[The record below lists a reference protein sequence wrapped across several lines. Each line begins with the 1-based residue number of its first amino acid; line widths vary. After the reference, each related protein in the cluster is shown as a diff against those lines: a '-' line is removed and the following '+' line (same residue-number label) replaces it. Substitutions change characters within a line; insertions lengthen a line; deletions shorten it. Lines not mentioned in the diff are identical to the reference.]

1 MTESI
6 VHAHGLTKSYGRT
19 RVLDGI
25 DLDVPAGSVVGLLG
39 RNGEGKTTFLK
50 CLLGLLRR
58 DDGDA
63 RLFGRDSWNLDPDT
77 KARIGYVAQDVD
89 LHGWLTVEDTIGYVG
104 SFYPLW
110 NQNFALETMR
120 AWKLDPQAQVKSLSR
135 GERQKLGILLA
146 LGHEPELLVL
156 DEPAASLDPASRR
169 EFLATV
175 LERVADL
182 EQTVLFSTHIT
193 SDVERIADRVVV
205 LKDGRIRL
213 DEDLDTLKSS
223 MKRVRLIGRVDLPRD
238 LTVDGALNV
247 RVRGN
252 EAMVALPSA
261 DDGLLRRLESTWD
274 ARAEVQDLN
283 LEDIFLEL
291 HRD

>member
-110 NQNFALETMR
+110 NQNFALETLR

-252 EAMVALPSA
+252 EAMVAVPSA

-274 ARAEVQDLN
+274 ARAEIQDLN